1 MPSHPTS
8 PVVLYPLPVQVPEL
22 AHVGKLFKSCEPVRL
37 TEEDT
42 EYCIMC
48 VKHIYEG
55 HVVFQFDCTNTI
67 QEQVLESAT
76 VVMDLADAVGAQL
89 GLVCGLC
96 FYVCC
101 L

>member
-1 MPSHPTS
+1 M
-8 PVVLYPLPVQVPEL
+8 
-22 AHVGKLFKSCEPVRL
+22 GKLFKSCEPVRL

-42 EYCIMC
+42 EYCVMC

-76 VVMDLADAVGAQL
+76 VVMDLADAVGGHAGWPAGVL
-89 GLVCGLC
+89 ACLCLHGCWVCL
-96 FYVCC
+96 
-101 L
+101 